1 MSATCTFVE
10 HHLQLYCD
18 DLISGKFSIWGGMG
32 EKEQFITKIDKYS
45 QELWEIIAKDLVISL
60 IFRIDKSE
68 TTSFMISLITFLSTT
83 AY

>member
-1 MSATCTFVE
+1 M
-10 HHLQLYCD
+10 
-18 DLISGKFSIWGGMG
+18 GK
-32 EKEQFITKIDKYS
+32 KEQFITKIDKYS